1 MYTTDAMCIVA
12 SCSRTSLNAIQSAKA
27 IQRCHTYVY
36 IADSSRSMPGQSVMI
51 IFDHFQKNEIWPSP
65 FQRLRGIRPPQSVNQ
80 VFSIVTAL
88 HLYHTMLQYV
98 GHGTTRL
105 AADDK
110 RVLVHQAMLL
120 VDALAECGETDLSKL
135 RQAAKESVLAQS
147 EVSDYPDTVFNAL
160 ADKIGGGGMALVDLS
175 SESHCYLCLSH
186 VPANPQTDA
195 RKRSRKQKSWHRLQV
210 IMDGVMVT
218 KKVCDRCRNN
228 IKQSCVDVSMFGS
241 MTCHVVDCVRCI
253 FTETLICTFKG
264 CNKVIMQVQYGSSI
278 THASL

>member
-1 MYTTDAMCIVA
+1 MVGRT
-12 SCSRTSLNAIQSAKA
+12 SRVMTKLTTSLNADTGLPTHFS
-27 IQRCHTYVY
+27 
-36 IADSSRSMPGQSVMI
+36 IAPRYFGISDYYRRTGTHP
-51 IFDHFQKNEIWPSP
+51 DWPSGY
-65 FQRLRGIRPPQSVNQ
+65 F
-80 VFSIVTAL
+80 
-88 HLYHTMLQYV
+88 HTVHQY
-98 GHGTTRL
+98 GGFGTTRL
-105 AADDK
+105 SADDK
-110 RVLVHQAMLL
+110 RVLVHQGMLL
-120 VDALAECGETDLSKL
+120 VDALAEGGETDLSKL

-264 CNKVIMQVQYGSSI
+264 CNKVCKSS
-278 THASL
+278 TALLSHMRHCNFGVRAL